1 MKIIWSPLAID
12 RASEIAEYIARD
24 KPSAAEKWV
33 NTVFSKVEQLKSS
46 PEIGRVVPEI
56 KNDQFRELIYG
67 NYRII
72 YRIEKTQISILTIR
86 HGKQILPID
95 EILA

>member
-1 MKIIWSPLAID
+1 MKIVWSPLAID
-12 RASEIAEYIARD
+12 SAAEIAEYISSDNPAAARVGGD
-24 KPSAAEKWV
+24 KIFEKV
-33 NTVFSKVEQLKSS
+33 ALLSSS

-56 KNDQFRELIYG
+56 ERKEIREIIFG

-72 YRIEKTQISILTIR
+72 YRLESVSISILTIR
-86 HGKQILPID
+86 HGKQILPVD

>member
-12 RASEIAEYIARD
+12 RASEIAEYIALD
-24 KPSAAEKWV
+24 NPTAATKWV
-33 NTVFSKVEQLKSS
+33 ERIFEKVKNLSS
-46 PEIGRVVPEI
+46 LPEAGRKVPEI
-56 KNDQFRELIYG
+56 NRNEIRELIFG

-72 YRIEKTQISILTIR
+72 YRIENSNISILTIR
-86 HGKQILPID
+86 HSKQILPVD